1 MAPQLRT
8 LEAREWDTWYR
19 TLERAFGGPPTPPET
34 RELWQSLTE
43 HDRSIGAWDGDECV
57 GTAGAFSLRLSVP
70 GGALVDTA
78 GVTMV
83 SVSATHRRRGLM
95 TAMMRRQ
102 LDDIRERGEPLAAL
116 VASEPDIYGRF
127 GYGMATQQLSTTIDT
142 TRVRMEVPAG
152 EGADGVSGVRLRYA
166 DPVSALTACEAV
178 YADQVSGRPGMP
190 ARPPGWERLSV
201 LTPQGGGGDGSPL
214 QCVVAERDGATVGYA
229 RFHNTPQWN
238 LSGAHGTIV
247 LRDLEARDPGA
258 YAALWRFL
266 FEIDLTSTLVAQN
279 RPVDDAWQHLVS
291 DVRRCERQ
299 LRDGLFVRL
308 VDVGAAL
315 AARTYRAP
323 VELVFE
329 VTDPFCPW
337 NEGRW
342 RLAGDTGG
350 ASCTRTRAAADVTL
364 HVRALAS
371 AYLGGVSL
379 TALARAGRAGR
390 AGRADELSRGTLA
403 RASLAFGN
411 EPAPW
416 LPHSF

>member
-8 LEAREWDTWYR
+8 LRAQEWDTWYR

-34 RELWQSLTE
+34 RELWEGLTE
-43 HDRSIGAWDGDECV
+43 HDRSIAAWDGDACV

-70 GGALVDTA
+70 GAAPVDTA

-83 SVSATHRRRGLM
+83 SVAATHRRRGLM

-102 LDDIRERGEPLAAL
+102 LDDVRERGEPLAAL
-116 VASEPDIYGRF
+116 VASEPGIYGRF

-142 TRVRMEVPAG
+142 ARVRLEVPAG
-152 EGADGVSGVRLRYA
+152 HGADGVRLRYA
-166 DPVSALTACEAV
+166 DPLSALPACEAV
-178 YADQVSGRPGMP
+178 YADQVAARPGMP
-190 ARPPGWERLSV
+190 ARAPGWERLAV
-201 LTPQGGGGDGSPL
+201 LAPQGGGRDGGSPL
-214 QCVVAERDGATVGYA
+214 QCVVAERDGTTVGYA
-229 RFHNTPQWN
+229 RFHNTPQWD
-238 LSGAHGTIV
+238 LSGARGTIV
-247 LRDLEARDPGA
+247 LRDLEARDPAA

-266 FEIDLTSTLVAQN
+266 FGIDLTSTLVAQN

-315 AARTYRAP
+315 EARTYSAP
-323 VELVFE
+323 VDVVLE
-329 VTDPFCPW
+329 VEDSFCPW

-342 RLAGDTGG
+342 RLAGDGTG
-350 ASCTRTRAAADVTL
+350 ASCTRTRAAADLTVP
-364 HVRALAS
+364 VRSLAS
-371 AYLGGVSL
+371 VYLGGISL
-379 TALARAGRAGR
+379 TALARAGRAGEPR
-390 AGRADELSRGTLA
+390 RGALGP
-403 RASLAFGN
+403 ASLAFGN
-411 EPAPW
+411 ETAPW

>member
-8 LEAREWDTWYR
+8 LEAPAWDTWYG
-19 TLERAFGGPPTPPET
+19 TLERAFGGPPTPPQT
-34 RELWQSLTE
+34 RELWQDLTE
-43 HDRSIGAWDGDECV
+43 PDRSIGAWDGDECV

-116 VASEPDIYGRF
+116 VASEPAIYGRF
-127 GYGMATQQLSTTIDT
+127 GYGLATQQLSTTIDT
-142 TRVRMEVPAG
+142 TRVRLEAPAG
-152 EGADGVSGVRLRYA
+152 TGTDGVRLRYA
-166 DPVSALTACEAV
+166 DPVSALPACEAV
-178 YADQVSGRPGMP
+178 YADQVAERPGMP
-190 ARPPGWERLSV
+190 ARRPGWERLSL
-201 LTPQGGGGDGSPL
+201 LTPQGGGRDGGAPL

-229 RFHNTPQWN
+229 RFHNTPQWDV
-238 LSGAHGTIV
+238 SGAHGRIV
-247 LRDLEARDPGA
+247 LRDLEARDPAA

-266 FEIDLTSTLVAQN
+266 FEIDLTSALVAQN

-315 AARTYRAP
+315 EARTYRTRIEI
-323 VELVFE
+323 VLE

-342 RLAGDTGG
+342 QLTGDAGG
-350 ASCTRTRAAADVTL
+350 ASCTRTRAAADVAL
-364 HVRALAS
+364 HAGALAS

-379 TALARAGRAGR
+379 TALARAGRAR
-390 AGRADELSRGTLA
+390 ELRRGTLA
-403 RASLAFGN
+403 RASLALGG
-411 EPAPW
+411 EVAPW

>member
-8 LEAREWDTWYR
+8 LQAQEWDTWYR
-19 TLERAFGGPPTPPET
+19 TLERAFGGPPTPPEA
-34 RELWQSLTE
+34 RELWRSLTE
-43 HDRSIGAWDGDECV
+43 HDRSLGAWDGEECV

-70 GGALVDTA
+70 GAALVDTA

-83 SVSATHRRRGLM
+83 SVAATHRRRGLM

-102 LDDIRERGEPLAAL
+102 LDDVHERGEPLAAL

-127 GYGMATQQLSTTIDT
+127 GYGMATQQLSATIDT
-142 TRVRMEVPAG
+142 ARVRLEVPPG
-152 EGADGVSGVRLRYA
+152 TGTDGVRLRYA
-166 DPVSALTACEAV
+166 DPLSALPACEAV
-178 YADQVSGRPGMP
+178 YAGQVADRPGMP
-190 ARPPGWERLSV
+190 ARRPGWERLAV
-201 LTPQGGGGDGSPL
+201 LTPQGGGRDGGSPL
-214 QCVVAERDGATVGYA
+214 LCVVAERDGATVGYA
-229 RFHNTPQWN
+229 RFHNTAQWDV
-238 LSGAHGTIV
+238 SGARGTIV
-247 LRDLEARDPGA
+247 LRDLDAADPAA

-308 VDVGAAL
+308 VDVGTAL
-315 AARTYRAP
+315 EARAYRTP
-323 VELVFE
+323 VEIVFE
-329 VTDPFCPW
+329 VEDPFCPW

-342 RLAGDTGG
+342 RLEANRQG
-350 ASCTRTRAAADVTL
+350 ASCTRTRAPADVTL
-364 HVRALAS
+364 PVRTLAC

-379 TALARAGRAGR
+379 TALARAGRAG
-390 AGRADELSRGTLA
+390 ELRSGMLA
-403 RASLAFGN
+403 RASSAFGN
-411 EPAPW
+411 ETAPW

>member
-8 LEAREWDTWYR
+8 LETQEWDTWYR

-34 RELWQSLTE
+34 RELWQGLTE

-70 GGALVDTA
+70 GGGLVDTA

-83 SVSATHRRRGLM
+83 SVAATHRRRGLM
-95 TAMMRRQ
+95 TTMMRRQ
-102 LDDIRERGEPLAAL
+102 LDDIRERGGPLAAL

-142 TRVRMEVPAG
+142 ARVRLEVPAG
-152 EGADGVSGVRLRYA
+152 AGADGLRLRYA
-166 DPVSALTACEAV
+166 DPVSALAACEAV
-178 YADQVSGRPGMP
+178 YADQVADRPGMP
-190 ARPPGWERLSV
+190 ARLPGWERLAV
-201 LTPQGGGGDGSPL
+201 LAPQGGGRDGGSPL

-229 RFHNTPQWN
+229 RFHNTPQWD
-238 LSGAHGTIV
+238 LSGARGMIV
-247 LRDLEARDPGA
+247 LRDLEARDPAG

-266 FEIDLTSTLVAQN
+266 FEIDLTSALVAQN
-279 RPVDDAWQHLVS
+279 RPVDDPWQHLVS

-299 LRDGLFVRL
+299 LRDALFVRL

-315 AARTYRAP
+315 EARTYRAP
-323 VELVFE
+323 VDIVIE
-329 VTDPFCPW
+329 VEDPFCPW

-342 RLAGDTGG
+342 QLVGNAAG
-350 ASCTRTRAAADVTL
+350 ASCTRTRAAADVAL
-364 HVRALAS
+364 PVRALAC

-379 TALARAGRAGR
+379 TALARAGRA
-390 AGRADELSRGTLA
+390 AELRTGTLA
-403 RASLAFGN
+403 RASLAFGS
-411 EPAPW
+411 EVAPW

>member
-1 MAPQLRT
+1 MTPQLRT
-8 LEAREWDTWYR
+8 LEAQEWDTWYR

-70 GGALVDTA
+70 GAALVDTA

-83 SVSATHRRRGLM
+83 SVAATHRRRGLM

-116 VASEPDIYGRF
+116 VASEPEIYGRF

-142 TRVRMEVPAG
+142 SRVRLEVPAG
-152 EGADGVSGVRLRYA
+152 DDRDGVRLRYA
-166 DPVSALTACEAV
+166 DPVSALPACEAV
-178 YADQVSGRPGMP
+178 YADQVADRPGMP
-190 ARPPGWERLSV
+190 ARLPGWERLSV
-201 LTPQGGGGDGSPL
+201 LAPQGGGRDSGSPL

-229 RFHNTPQWN
+229 RFHNTPQWDV
-238 LSGAHGTIV
+238 SGAHGRVV
-247 LRDLEARDPGA
+247 LRDLEARDPAA

-279 RPVDDAWQHLVS
+279 RPADDAWQHLVS

-299 LRDGLFVRL
+299 LRDALFVRL

-315 AARTYRAP
+315 EARAYRTP
-323 VELVFE
+323 VETVFE
-329 VTDPFCPW
+329 VTDSFCPW

-342 RLAGDTGG
+342 RLAGDARG

-364 HVRALAS
+364 SARALAS

-379 TALARAGRAGR
+379 TALARAGRAGER
-390 AGRADELSRGTLA
+390 SRGTLA

-411 EPAPW
+411 EVAPW

>member
-19 TLERAFGGPPTPPET
+19 TLERAFGGPPTPPEA
-34 RELWQSLTE
+34 RGLWQSLTE
-43 HDRSIGAWDGDECV
+43 HDRSVGAWDGDECV
-57 GTAGAFSLRLSVP
+57 GTSGAFSLRLSVP
-70 GGALVDTA
+70 GAALVDTA
-78 GVTMV
+78 GVTRV
-83 SVSATHRRRGLM
+83 SVAATHRRRGLM
-95 TAMMRRQ
+95 TTMMRRQ
-102 LDDIRERGEPLAAL
+102 LDDVRQRGEPLSAL

-142 TRVRMEVPAG
+142 ARVRLEVPAG
-152 EGADGVSGVRLRYA
+152 TGADGVRLRYA
-166 DPVSALTACEAV
+166 DPVAALTACEAV
-178 YADQVSGRPGMP
+178 YAGQVTGRPGMP
-190 ARPPGWERLSV
+190 ARPRGWERLAV
-201 LTPQGGGGDGSPL
+201 LAPQGGGDGGSPL

-229 RFHNTPQWN
+229 RFHNTPQWDV
-238 LSGAHGTIV
+238 SGARGMIV
-247 LRDLEARDPGA
+247 LRDLEAGDPGG

-315 AARTYRAP
+315 EARAYRTP
-323 VELVFE
+323 VEVVFE
-329 VTDPFCPW
+329 VEDAFCPW

-342 RLAGDTGG
+342 QLVGDAHG
-350 ASCTRTRAAADVTL
+350 ASCTRTRAPADVTL
-364 HVRALAS
+364 PVRTLAC

-379 TALARAGRAGR
+379 TALARAGLAG
-390 AGRADELSRGTLA
+390 ELKGGTLA
-403 RASLAFGN
+403 RASAAFGN
-411 EPAPW
+411 EAAPW